1 MDFVRTPDERFS
13 DLPDWPFAPNYVDLN
28 GLRMHYVDEGQG
40 PPLLCLHGQ
49 PTWSYLYRK
58 MIPVFV
64 NAGYRVVA
72 PDFLGFGR
80 SDKPTDDAVYT
91 WSFHRNSLLGFIRAM
106 NLSRFGLVCQ
116 DWGGLLGLTLP
127 LDVPEAIDRL
137 LVMNTAIATGVNP
150 GAGFMAWKA
159 YNASRP
165 DLDVAGLLSRSV
177 DGLTEAEAWAY
188 AAPFV
193 DQSYKAGVRRFP
205 ELVPIEPEM
214 EGADE
219 GRRAMA
225 WWNTAWR
232 GPAFMAVGVQ
242 DPVLGLR
249 VMEALR
255 DTIAGCSE
263 PMKIKDGGH
272 FVQEHGAPIAAA
284 AIAHWAGGG

>member
-13 DLPDWPFAPNYVDLN
+13 DLPDWPYAPHYLDLD

-40 PPLLCLHGQ
+40 PTLLCLHGQ

-64 NAGYRVVA
+64 NAGYRVIA
-72 PDFLGFGR
+72 PDFFGFGR
-80 SDKPTDDAVYT
+80 SDKPTDDTVYT

-106 NLSRFGLVCQ
+106 NLSTFGLVCQ

-127 LDVPEAIDRL
+127 LDFPDAIDRL

-165 DLDVAGLLSRSV
+165 DLNVAGLLSRSV
-177 DGLTEAEAWAY
+177 DGLTEAEAWGY

-214 EGADE
+214 DGADA
-219 GRRAMA
+219 GRRAAA
-225 WWNTAWR
+225 WWKTSWR
-232 GPAFMAVGVQ
+232 GPSFMAVGVQ

-255 DTIAGCSE
+255 ETINGCPE

-272 FVQEHGAPIAAA
+272 FVQEHGAPVAAA
-284 AIAHWAGGG
+284 AIAHWASGG